1 MAKKI
6 EKAKIAYEK
15 ARAMLKAKKLQ
26 HSLEQLVNPSDIFFF
41 CFVYNFTEKKVLYF
55 IFQDIKNEPEDLT
68 GNRRGSSGQD
78 EVPGGLHK

>member
-26 HSLEQLVNPSDIFFF
+26 HSLEQLVNPSDTFF
-41 CFVYNFTEKKVLYF
+41 CFVYNFTEKVCIIF

-78 EVPGGLHK
+78 DVPGGLHK

>member
-26 HSLEQLVNPSDIFFF
+26 HSLEQLVNPSDIFF
-41 CFVYNFTEKKVLYF
+41 VLFTISRKKKYYILF
-55 IFQDIKNEPEDLT
+55 FRT
-68 GNRRGSSGQD
+68 
-78 EVPGGLHK
+78 

>member
-26 HSLEQLVNPSDIFFF
+26 HSLEQLVNPSDIFF
-41 CFVYNFTEKKVLYF
+41 CFRLQFHGKKVLFYF
-55 IFQDIKNEPEDLT
+55 
-68 GNRRGSSGQD
+68 SG
-78 EVPGGLHK
+78 HKKRT

>member
-26 HSLEQLVNPSDIFFF
+26 HSLEQLVNPSDIFF
-41 CFVYNFTEKKVLYF
+41 CFVYNFTEKKYFF

-78 EVPGGLHK
+78 DVPGGLHK

>member
-26 HSLEQLVNPSDIFFF
+26 HSLEQLVNPSDIFFLF
-41 CFVYNFTEKKVLYF
+41 CLQFHGKKVLLFYF
-55 IFQDIKNEPEDLT
+55 
-68 GNRRGSSGQD
+68 SG
-78 EVPGGLHK
+78 HKKRT

>member
-26 HSLEQLVNPSDIFFF
+26 HSLEQLVNPSDIFF
-41 CFVYNFTEKKVLYF
+41 VLFTISRKKSIIFYF
-55 IFQDIKNEPEDLT
+55 
-68 GNRRGSSGQD
+68 SG
-78 EVPGGLHK
+78 HKKRT

>member
-26 HSLEQLVNPSDIFFF
+26 HSLEQLVNPSDIFFLF
-41 CFVYNFTEKKVLYF
+41 CLQFHGKKVLYF

>member
-26 HSLEQLVNPSDIFFF
+26 HSLEQLVNPSDIFF
-41 CFVYNFTEKKVLYF
+41 CFHLQFHGKKYYF

>member
-26 HSLEQLVNPSDIFFF
+26 HSLEQLVNPSDTFF
-41 CFVYNFTEKKVLYF
+41 CFVYNFTEKKYCILF
-55 IFQDIKNEPEDLT
+55 F
-68 GNRRGSSGQD
+68 SG
-78 EVPGGLHK
+78 HKKRT

>member
-26 HSLEQLVNPSDIFFF
+26 HSLEQLVNPSDLFFF
-41 CFVYNFTEKKVLYF
+41 VLFTISRKKKYYILF
-55 IFQDIKNEPEDLT
+55 FRT
-68 GNRRGSSGQD
+68 
-78 EVPGGLHK
+78 

>member
-26 HSLEQLVNPSDIFFF
+26 HSLEQLVNPSDIFF
-41 CFVYNFTEKKVLYF
+41 CFRLQFHGKKSITFYF
-55 IFQDIKNEPEDLT
+55 
-68 GNRRGSSGQD
+68 SG
-78 EVPGGLHK
+78 HKKRT

>member
-6 EKAKIAYEK
+6 EKAKMAYER

-26 HSLEQLVNPSDIFFF
+26 LSLEMVATSEPSYMF
-41 CFVYNFTEKKVLYF
+41 FVYNFTKKKCFVY

-68 GNRRGSSGQD
+68 GNRRGSSGHD

>member
-26 HSLEQLVNPSDIFFF
+26 HSLEQLVNPSDIFFLF
-41 CFVYNFTEKKVLYF
+41 CLQFHGKKVLHFF

>member
-26 HSLEQLVNPSDIFFF
+26 HSLEQLVNPSDIFF
-41 CFVYNFTEKKVLYF
+41 VLFTISRKKSI
-55 IFQDIKNEPEDLT
+55 IFHF
-68 GNRRGSSGQD
+68 SG
-78 EVPGGLHK
+78 HKKRT

>member
-26 HSLEQLVNPSDIFFF
+26 HSLEQLVNPSDIFFLF
-41 CFVYNFTEKKVLYF
+41 SFTISRKKSIIVLF
-55 IFQDIKNEPEDLT
+55 FRT
-68 GNRRGSSGQD
+68 
-78 EVPGGLHK
+78 

>member
-26 HSLEQLVNPSDIFFF
+26 HSLEQLVNTQVIYFF
-41 CFVYNFTEKKVLYF
+41 VLFT
-55 IFQDIKNEPEDLT
+55 I
-68 GNRRGSSGQD
+68 
-78 EVPGGLHK
+78 

>member
-26 HSLEQLVNPSDIFFF
+26 HSLEQLVNPSDIFF
-41 CFVYNFTEKKVLYF
+41 VLFTISRKKSIIFFYF
-55 IFQDIKNEPEDLT
+55 
-68 GNRRGSSGQD
+68 SG
-78 EVPGGLHK
+78 HKKRT